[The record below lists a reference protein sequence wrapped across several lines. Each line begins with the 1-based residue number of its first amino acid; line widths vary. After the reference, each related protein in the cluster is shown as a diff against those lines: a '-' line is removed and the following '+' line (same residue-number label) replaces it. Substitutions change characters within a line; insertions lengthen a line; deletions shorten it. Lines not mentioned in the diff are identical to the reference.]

1 MKTIRTDICVIGAG
15 SGGLSVA
22 AGAAQMGARVVLI
35 EKGEMGG
42 DCLNTG
48 CVPSKA
54 LLHGAA
60 SGMSFSEAMVHVQ
73 QTIATIAPH
82 DSQDRFESLG
92 CTVIRE
98 EARFTSP
105 KRVEAG
111 DTRIKARRFVIA
123 TGSRPF
129 IPPIP
134 GLSDV
139 PYLTNETLWTL
150 SECPEHLMILGGG
163 PIGME
168 MAQAFVRFGAK
179 VTVIE
184 VGRVL
189 ARGDVEAA
197 GLVKQ
202 ALIAEG
208 VRILEEI
215 EVSEVAGQGGAISL
229 SLSNGSRLS
238 GSHLLLAAGRRANS
252 EELGL
257 EHADVDRSK
266 DGIQVGATL
275 RTSNRRIYA
284 LGDVLADHPRFTHV
298 AGYQAGVAIRG
309 VLFGLPAK
317 LRAGHIPH
325 ATYTDPELAQ
335 IGVIEEA
342 ARALYGDGLEVVRAE
357 LLGND
362 RAIATGRAGPGFIKL
377 MVVKSRPVGVT
388 IVGPE
393 AGELIALWSLAIS
406 AKLKMSQIA
415 GMIAPYPTLAELN
428 KRVTSAYFIPR
439 LFDNRKLKRVVQVI
453 QRLLP

>member
-1 MKTIRTDICVIGAG
+1 MKTIKTDICVIGAG

-22 AGAAQMGARVVLI
+22 AGAVQMGARVVLI
-35 EKGEMGG
+35 EKDEMGG
-42 DCLNTG
+42 DCLNSG

-60 SGMSFSEAMVHVQ
+60 SGMSFPDAMTHVH
-73 QTIATIAPH
+73 QTISAIAPH
-82 DSQDRFESLG
+82 DSQERFEGLG

-98 EARFTSP
+98 AARFTSP
-105 KRVEAG
+105 KSVVAG
-111 DTRIKARRFVIA
+111 DHSIKARRFVIA

-129 IPPIP
+129 VPPIP

-139 PYLTNETLWTL
+139 PYLTNETLWDL
-150 SECPEHLMILGGG
+150 SECPSHLLILGGG

-168 MAQAFVRFGAK
+168 MAQAFVRFGAE

-184 VGRVL
+184 AGCVL
-189 ARGDVEAA
+189 AREDEEAA
-197 GLVKQ
+197 AVVKQ
-202 ALIAEG
+202 ALISEG
-208 VRILEEI
+208 VRFLERA
-215 EVSEVAGQGGAISL
+215 EVTQVVGQGGAL
-229 SLSNGSRLS
+229 TLTLSNGQRIS
-238 GSHLLLAAGRRANS
+238 GSHLLVATGRRANA

-257 EHADVDRSK
+257 EHADVDCAR
-266 DGIQVGATL
+266 DGICTGANL

-309 VLFGLPAK
+309 LLFGLPAK
-317 LRAGHIPH
+317 LCEDHIPH

-335 IGVIEEA
+335 IGLTEA
-342 ARALYGDGLEVVRAE
+342 EARQVHGDKLEVVRTE
-357 LLGND
+357 FSGND

-377 MVVKSRPVGVT
+377 MVVKSRPVGAT

-406 AKLKMSQIA
+406 TKLKMSRIA

-428 KRVTSAYFIPR
+428 KRVTSAYFTPR
-439 LFDNRKLKRVVQVI
+439 LFDNRKLKRVVQAI
-453 QRLLP
+453 QRLVP